1 MEMGIIGFAVWSMAA
16 LIFVGIGISSRK
28 SVEPVG
34 FFSNVKPPKVKDVK
48 QYNKAV

>member
-28 SVEPVG
+28 SVES
-34 FFSNVKPPKVKDVK
+34 FSLLS
-48 QYNKAV
+48 Y

>member
-1 MEMGIIGFAVWSMAA
+1 MEMGIIGFTVWSMAA

-34 FFSNVKPPKVKDVK
+34 FS
-48 QYNKAV
+48 AM